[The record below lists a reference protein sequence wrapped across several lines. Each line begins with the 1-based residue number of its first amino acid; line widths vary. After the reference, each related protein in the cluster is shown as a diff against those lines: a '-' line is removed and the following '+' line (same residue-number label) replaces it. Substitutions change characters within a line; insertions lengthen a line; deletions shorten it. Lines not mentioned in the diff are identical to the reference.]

1 MTASI
6 RLRPQPRVLENLPGF
21 LVPWFGCWS
30 VASQDKFAV
39 AKGRYC
45 TDMLVLSE
53 IRLRIAESKFDGV
66 FTILTA
72 GEPSGRKSHWMCP
85 QAAVGVPVRDDGQRK
100 ASVRAYAKASRNR

>member
-21 LVPWFGCWS
+21 LVPL
-30 VASQDKFAV
+30 VRLLERSQSRKE
-39 AKGRYC
+39 
-45 TDMLVLSE
+45 MLVLSE
-53 IRLRIAESKFDGV
+53 IRPRIAKSKFDGV

-100 ASVRAYAKASRNR
+100 ASVRAYAKASRNLSHCVANDA